1 MIYIC
6 KSTQNDKYPFFVI
19 IGPNFSGM
27 SYSLEV
33 YKLLFC
39 QIFNKYIHYFG
50 QMSPYAD
57 KIAAKS
63 MLLFNT

>member
-1 MIYIC
+1 
-6 KSTQNDKYPFFVI
+6 
-19 IGPNFSGM
+19 M

-33 YKLLFC
+33 HKLLFC